1 MTMNVN
7 GEDFKDIEA
16 IFLKRKCKRYEEL
29 IANSRKESVAQP
41 RVEVK
46 RQGKVRVKD
55 IKKNNNKYISML
67 CFNSR
72 RLCWV

>member
-29 IANSRKESVAQP
+29 IANSRKESVA
-41 RVEVK
+41 
-46 RQGKVRVKD
+46 
-55 IKKNNNKYISML
+55 
-67 CFNSR
+67 
-72 RLCWV
+72 